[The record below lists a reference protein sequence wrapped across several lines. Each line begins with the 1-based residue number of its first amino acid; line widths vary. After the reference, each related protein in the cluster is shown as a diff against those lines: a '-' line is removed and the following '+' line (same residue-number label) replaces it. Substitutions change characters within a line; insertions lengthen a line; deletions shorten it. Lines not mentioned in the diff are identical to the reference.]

1 MGDYEGECSM
11 RLPYCTWYMY
21 RKVRSLCCFYCNF
34 PRALTIKSFREEMMA
49 SMKKEVE
56 KKKQELDQ
64 AEEAHKT
71 RLQQELK

>member
-1 MGDYEGECSM
+1 
-11 RLPYCTWYMY
+11 
-21 RKVRSLCCFYCNF
+21 
-34 PRALTIKSFREEMMA
+34 MMA